1 MKKKGI
7 DETLIANVVR
17 RINNGET
24 VKDVARELNLST
36 TTLYKWRAQYSGMNE
51 SQIKRMKDL
60 EAENRML
67 RQQCEVLVQ
76 ANSAQHSETPECSRK
91 KAANQPSTAS
101 NKNDT
106 DQSGRWHLSRESW
119 ILIAAA
125 LFLILVFVFVTAREN
140 AEEEKSKVKLRS
152 YEEVFTPEEAKRMGI
167 GGHIDGPGNWKP
179 DPNAAR
185 NIREFLQKGGNADPA
200 IDALQNSD
208 FYDVIDQLGGEE
220 GF

>member
-1 MKKKGI
+1 
-7 DETLIANVVR
+7 
-17 RINNGET
+17 
-24 VKDVARELNLST
+24 
-36 TTLYKWRAQYSGMNE
+36 
-51 SQIKRMKDL
+51 
-60 EAENRML
+60 ML
-67 RQQCEVLVQ
+67 RQQCEILVQ
-76 ANSAQHSETPECSRK
+76 ANSAQHSETLGRTRK
-91 KAANQPSTAS
+91 KVANQPSTAS
-101 NKNDT
+101 NENNT

-125 LFLILVFVFVTAREN
+125 LFLILIFVFVTAREN
-140 AEEEKSKVKLRS
+140 AEEKKSKVKLRS

-167 GGHIDGPGNWKP
+167 GGHIDGPGDWKP

-208 FYDVIDQLGGEE
+208 FYDAIDQLGGEE

>member
-76 ANSAQHSETPECSRK
+76 ANSAQHSR
-91 KAANQPSTAS
+91 
-101 NKNDT
+101 
-106 DQSGRWHLSRESW
+106 
-119 ILIAAA
+119 
-125 LFLILVFVFVTAREN
+125 N
-140 AEEEKSKVKLRS
+140 AGM
-152 YEEVFTPEEAKRMGI
+152 FP
-167 GGHIDGPGNWKP
+167 
-179 DPNAAR
+179 
-185 NIREFLQKGGNADPA
+185 QKGCK
-200 IDALQNSD
+200 ST
-208 FYDVIDQLGGEE
+208 FYGI
-220 GF
+220 